1 MSASGTVEAEK
12 EITGMDDMLMGIVIV
27 LYLIG

>member
-1 MSASGTVEAEK
+1 MAASGTVEAEK
-12 EITGMDDMLMGIVIV
+12 EITALDDMLMGIVLV